1 MNPREDLRP
10 VGQEDRS
17 DQACLEPVV
26 AVPIHILVRLISS
39 DRRKRTVLVGYSST
53 IGVAVGT
60 VGTTVAAE
68 VAGNR
73 AAGAREVAATAA
85 GRCAVTLEI
94 VAVGIVAVVLSVVLA
109 WRDQCT
115 ELETLEDR
123 RLVPDGVVHAPIE
136 LGPVVSAGIAHD
148 RIVIPKGSRERIHRG
163 CGFLVRRVALAS
175 LDRAPRSLHPYETVA
190 RSNCGALVRGRCEID
205 LIFQFLNY
213 RHALP
218 PIR

>member
-10 VGQEDRS
+10 VGREAGS
-17 DQACLEPVV
+17 DQACLEPVG
-26 AVPIHILVRLISS
+26 AVTIDMLVKLISS

-73 AAGAREVAATAA
+73 AAGAREVAAAAA

-94 VAVGIVAVVLSVVLA
+94 VAVGIVAVGLSVVLA

-115 ELETLEDR
+115 ELETLEVR
-123 RLVPDGVVHAPIE
+123 RLVHGGGAHAPIE
-136 LGPVVSAGIAHD
+136 LV
-148 RIVIPKGSRERIHRG
+148 
-163 CGFLVRRVALAS
+163 
-175 LDRAPRSLHPYETVA
+175 
-190 RSNCGALVRGRCEID
+190 
-205 LIFQFLNY
+205 
-213 RHALP
+213 
-218 PIR
+218 